1 MKKLMIVLGAVMAV
15 TALQAAHIQWKIN
28 AKSFKMADDSLPQN
42 QQVYLLDTST
52 EAFGKLQSELT
63 SGALFDT
70 YKSLSGL
77 MASELFTAIAVDSA
91 NTYKATSPGSTLHTK
106 NYAKL
111 DVNASEDNTALV
123 EGDSTYAIFVADG
136 DNYLLSTSVTGVSYT
151 TSAEEGDPAGF
162 GEGNFLKAGEATG
175 GASNWLVYKGT
186 TPPTPTPEPT
196 TGLLMLVGLAGLALR
211 RKMA

>member
-1 MKKLMIVLGAVMAV
+1 MKKLMIVFGAVMAV
-15 TALQAAHIQWKIN
+15 TALQASSIQWKID
-28 AKSFKMADDSLPQN
+28 AKSFKMNDGSLPQT
-42 QQVYLLDTST
+42 QKVYLLDTST
-52 EAFGKLQSELT
+52 EAFGKLKSELT
-63 SGALFDT
+63 TGALFDT

-91 NTYKATSPGSTLHTK
+91 NTYTATTPGSTLHMK

-111 DVNASEDNTALV
+111 DVDDKEDNTALV
-123 EGDSTYAIFVADG
+123 DGGSKYAIFVAEG
-136 DNYLLSTSVTGVSYT
+136 DNYLLSTSVDGLSYT
-151 TSAEEGDPAGF
+151 TKPEDGKPAAF
-162 GEGNFLKAGEATG
+162 GEAAFLKSGEATG

-186 TPPTPTPEPT
+186 TPTPEPT

>member
-15 TALQAAHIQWKIN
+15 TALQAAHIQWKID
-28 AKSFKMADDSLPQN
+28 AKAFKMNDGSLPQG

-52 EAFGKLQSELT
+52 EAFGNLQSELT
-63 SGALFDT
+63 SGALFGT

-91 NTYKATSPGSTLHTK
+91 NTYTATTPDSAAHKK

-111 DVNASEDNTALV
+111 DVDKNEDNTALV
-123 EGDSTYAIFVADG
+123 EGGSTYAIFVADG
-136 DNYLLSTSVTGVSYT
+136 DNYLLSTPVNGLSYT
-151 TSAEEGDPAGF
+151 SSPDDGKPAAF
-162 GEGNFLKAGEATG
+162 GEAAFLKAGEASG

-186 TPPTPTPEPT
+186 TPTPEPT